1 MVITYFI
8 KVNRY
13 RAQYLSK
20 WIFLKYAYHNV
31 FFILFRLFY
40 QPMLRFNFLFRGII
54 ATGVSEIFVVRNVS
68 FYIDMKEHICGV
80 CYECD

>member
-1 MVITYFI
+1 MYEFGNHILYKSLNTNNAHLNVI
-8 KVNRY
+8 
-13 RAQYLSK
+13 
-20 WIFLKYAYHNV
+20 
-31 FFILFRLFY
+31 FILLCLFY
-40 QPMLRFNFLFRGII
+40 QPMIKFYFLFRGII